1 MLENEKIELKL
12 AKMQEKI
19 IVKIESNDLLY
30 DEKNDCYE
38 LDNPKFKNLTEF
50 LETKEYFNK
59 NVVED
64 FIKEE
69 FADLLSNENGNSL
82 NDIKKMAYDKIV
94 EVTDDIKKIVNE
106 DRKGQFIFYNSYDNL
121 QEKYEK
127 RTTEIEQKLEELE
140 KEEQKDNVPF
150 EMENFIL

>member
-106 DRKGQFIFYNSYDNL
+106 DRKGQFIFYNSYNNL

>member
-82 NDIKKMAYDKIV
+82 NDIKKMAYDKMV

-121 QEKYEK
+121 QEKYVK
-127 RTTEIEQKLEELE
+127 RTTEIEQKLKELE

-150 EMENFIL
+150 EMESYIL

>member
-12 AKMQEKI
+12 SKMQEKI
-19 IVKIESNDLLY
+19 IERTEQVDLLY

-38 LDNPKFKNLTEF
+38 LDNSNFKNLTEF
-50 LETKEYFNK
+50 LEAKEYFNK
-59 NVVED
+59 NIVED

-69 FADLLSNENGNSL
+69 FTDLLSDENSL
-82 NDIKKMAYDKIV
+82 NDIKKIAYDKMV

-106 DRKGQFIFYNSYDNL
+106 DRKGEFIFYNSYDNL

-127 RTTEIEQKLEELE
+127 RTSEFEQKLEELE
-140 KEEQKDNVPF
+140 KEKQKDNVSF
-150 EMENFIL
+150 EMESYIL

>member
-38 LDNPKFKNLTEF
+38 LDNPNFKNLTEF

-59 NVVED
+59 NIVED

-69 FADLLSNENGNSL
+69 FTNLLSDENSL
-82 NDIKKMAYDKIV
+82 NDIKKIAYGKMV
-94 EVTDDIKKIVNE
+94 EKS
-106 DRKGQFIFYNSYDNL
+106 FI
-121 QEKYEK
+121 
-127 RTTEIEQKLEELE
+127 TI
-140 KEEQKDNVPF
+140 
-150 EMENFIL
+150 

>member
-82 NDIKKMAYDKIV
+82 NDIKKMAYDKSY
-94 EVTDDIKKIVNE
+94 KKT
-106 DRKGQFIFYNSYDNL
+106 IF
-121 QEKYEK
+121 K
-127 RTTEIEQKLEELE
+127 
-140 KEEQKDNVPF
+140 
-150 EMENFIL
+150 